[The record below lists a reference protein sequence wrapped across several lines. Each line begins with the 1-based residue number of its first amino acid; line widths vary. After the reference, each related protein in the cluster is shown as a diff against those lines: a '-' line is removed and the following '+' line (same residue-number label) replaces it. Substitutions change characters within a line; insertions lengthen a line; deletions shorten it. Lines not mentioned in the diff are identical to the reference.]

1 MATQEKHEVA
11 VKTGKPS
18 EKLPARTGR
27 RFDDFED
34 FLDQVM
40 PRGWFPSM
48 RWPRLFTPELE
59 TLAAGCPKVDVID
72 RDNEIVVKAEIPGV
86 RKEDIRVSLTGNV
99 MTIKGETKR
108 EEKEEKGDYYRC
120 EISRGEFSRMLT
132 LPAEV
137 DESKAKAE
145 LHDGVLEIT
154 LPKAE
159 TARKR
164 DIKVE

>member
-1 MATQEKHEVA
+1 
-11 VKTGKPS
+11 
-18 EKLPARTGR
+18 
-27 RFDDFED
+27 
-34 FLDQVM
+34 
-40 PRGWFPSM
+40 M
-48 RWPRLFTPELE
+48 RWPRLLTPDLE
-59 TLAAGCPKVDVID
+59 ALAGGVPKVDVID
-72 RDNEIVVKAEIPGV
+72 RDNEVVVKAEMPGV
-86 RKEDIRVSLTGNV
+86 KKDDIRVSLVGNV

-145 LHDGVLEIT
+145 LHDGVLEVT
-154 LPKAE
+154 LPKIE
-159 TARKR
+159 TAKKR

>member
-1 MATQEKHEVA
+1 MATQEKQEVA
-11 VKTGKPS
+11 VKTGKTS

-27 RFDDFED
+27 RFDEFEE
-34 FLDQVM
+34 FLDQM
-40 PRGWFPSM
+40 IPRGWFPAM
-48 RWPRLFTPELE
+48 RWPRLLTPELE
-59 TLAAGCPKVDVID
+59 TLAAGVPKVDVID
-72 RDNEIVVKAEIPGV
+72 RDNEILVKAEMPGV
-86 RKEDIRVSLTGNV
+86 KKEDIRVSLVGNV

-137 DESKAKAE
+137 DEGKAKAE
-145 LHDGVLEIT
+145 LHEGILEVT
-154 LPKAE
+154 LPKIE
-159 TARKR
+159 TAKKR